1 MSTLF
6 AANYLAVI
14 IVASTKG
21 ILSTDRIAALEEIPS
36 APVDDGTRFHSLRH
50 SCAALLVEAGAH
62 PKLVQSQLGHSSI
75 RTTMD
80 QYAFVMPGLDD
91 RLAERLDE
99 VLSEALAPQERPRA
113 INA

>member
-1 MSTLF
+1 MPSSATAPRRRAPERF
-6 AANYLAVI
+6 APERFAPERFAPPRPALRRAN
-14 IVASTKG
+14 
-21 ILSTDRIAALEEIPS
+21 LE
-36 APVDDGTRFHSLRH
+36 GTRFHSLRH

-99 VLSEALAPQERPRA
+99 GLGEALAPQERPRA

>member
-1 MSTLF
+1 M
-6 AANYLAVI
+6 
-14 IVASTKG
+14 
-21 ILSTDRIAALEEIPS
+21 
-36 APVDDGTRFHSLRH
+36 
-50 SCAALLVEAGAH
+50 
-62 PKLVQSQLGHSSI
+62 VQSQLGHSSI

-99 VLSEALAPQERPRA
+99 SLSEALAPQERPRA

>member
-1 MSTLF
+1 M
-6 AANYLAVI
+6 ANPPRP
-14 IVASTKG
+14 
-21 ILSTDRIAALEEIPS
+21 D
-36 APVDDGTRFHSLRH
+36 
-50 SCAALLVEAGAH
+50 

-99 VLSEALAPQERPRA
+99 GLSEALAPQERPRA